1 MLASGLR
8 RIVGEQRQIPVAL
21 LLEVPELRH
30 VVKHDDGQR
39 DGPAVVPHARAHRQ
53 DTALLAVP
61 SDAQHLAVHEPF
73 ASQGAQER
81 ALLDAERVSIEIV
94 DFEQPERIERLQLL
108 PGDAQDGPRGVVED
122 QDAAARVGDDDAL
135 AQILNVVR
143 RLYHFGRSV
152 SELARACRLMGEG
165 AYDRLHA
172 DDDDAL
178 LDVLAL
184 AFEEAG
190 YGVARARDGRQALEA
205 IRSLRPDVVVSDVN
219 MPHVDGFTLCR
230 RLRESGDGLPLVL
243 LTSRDSEI
251 DEALGLEI
259 GADDYVTKPFSTR
272 VLLARVAALL
282 RREELRAGGVPPAKV
297 VRGDLELDIEH
308 SAARTEA
315 SPWS

>member
-1 MLASGLR
+1 
-8 RIVGEQRQIPVAL
+8 
-21 LLEVPELRH
+21 
-30 VVKHDDGQR
+30 
-39 DGPAVVPHARAHRQ
+39 
-53 DTALLAVP
+53 
-61 SDAQHLAVHEPF
+61 
-73 ASQGAQER
+73 
-81 ALLDAERVSIEIV
+81 
-94 DFEQPERIERLQLL
+94 
-108 PGDAQDGPRGVVED
+108 
-122 QDAAARVGDDDAL
+122 
-135 AQILNVVR
+135 
-143 RLYHFGRSV
+143 
-152 SELARACRLMGEG
+152 MGEG

-282 RREELRAGGVPPAKV
+282 RREELRAGGASHQAKV
-297 VRGDLELDIEH
+297 VRGDLELDMERLSCTYRGQPVVVTVTELRLIEALVRRPEVVH
-308 SAARTEA
+308 SRAQLVAVARDDDSVVVERIVDTYINRLRRKLEA
-315 SPWS
+315 IDPQCSPPLVPLRS